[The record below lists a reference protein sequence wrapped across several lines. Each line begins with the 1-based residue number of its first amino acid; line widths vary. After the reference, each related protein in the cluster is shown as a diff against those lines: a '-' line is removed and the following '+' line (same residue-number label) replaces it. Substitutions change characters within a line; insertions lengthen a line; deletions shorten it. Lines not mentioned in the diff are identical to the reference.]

1 MDQPIPDPD
10 EAMTQR
16 GPPETG
22 AVAATVADEPL
33 PGRPAAVSEESA
45 ELYFLIANFL
55 TNASPCSR
63 AAAVLQQELVR
74 ETHTSGSPKTCP

>member
-1 MDQPIPDPD
+1 MPGAD
-10 EAMTQR
+10 EASPQ
-16 GPPETG
+16 GGLSETA
-22 AVAATVADEPL
+22 AVAAAAADEPQ
-33 PGRPAAVSEESA
+33 PERPAAVSEESA

-74 ETHTSGSPKTCP
+74 DTLEPPQRLSLG